1 MRIAILGAGAMGSLF
16 GARLAESGEAVTLID
31 VNDAHLDAIRR
42 DGLRIDDDRGE
53 RRIRTLQAV
62 RPDAANAA
70 AAAAPDTP
78 FDLLIV
84 FTKSLHTRA
93 ALDGVRALLTPDTF
107 VLTLQNG
114 LGNVE
119 TLNAFVPLERI
130 LVGVTTWPADA
141 AGPAHVR
148 SHGAGTIRMMTADG
162 AARPFATAVAD
173 TLSRAGLA
181 CTLDA
186 DVWAAIWEK
195 VAFNAALNTLC
206 ATTGCTVDQL
216 GHHQDGPRLA
226 LAIAAETAAV
236 AREGHCGRR
245 RARRTQRRAC
255 DSRTSRPSP
264 VDAAGRARGPPH
276 RNRRDQ
282 RQGRRGRAR
291 SGRRGAACRDAA
303 RARPVDR
310 RTDEL
315 SHRPAAG
322 SRRMTIRR
330 PRPWGDGAGS

>member
-1 MRIAILGAGAMGSLF
+1 MKIAILGAGAMGSLF
-16 GARLAESGEAVTLID
+16 GGRLAESGEAVTLID
-31 VNDAHLDAIRR
+31 VNDAHLEAIRR

-53 RRIRTLQAV
+53 RRIRTLHAM
-62 RPDAANAA
+62 RPEAANAD

-119 TLNAFVPLERI
+119 TVNAFVPIERI

-148 SHGAGTIRMMTADG
+148 SHGAGAIRMMTADG
-162 AARPFATAVAD
+162 AARPFAAAVAD
-173 TLSRAGLA
+173 ALSRAGLA

-195 VAFNAALNTLC
+195 VAFNAALNTVC
-206 ATTGCTVDQL
+206 AATGCTVDQL
-216 GHHQDGPRLA
+216 GHHHDGPRLA

-236 AREGHCGRR
+236 ARAKGIAVDGARIARNVEHAIRDHRGHRPSMLQDVLAGRR
-245 RARRTQRRAC
+245 TEI
-255 DSRTSRPSP
+255 
-264 VDAAGRARGPPH
+264 DAI
-276 RNRRDQ
+276 
-282 RQGRRGRAR
+282 
-291 SGRRGAACRDAA
+291 SGKVVAAA
-303 RARPVDR
+303 RETGVAVPHAETLLALVRLIDAR
-310 RTDEL
+310 
-315 SHRPAAG
+315 AN
-322 SRRMTIRR
+322 
-330 PRPWGDGAGS
+330 

>member
-16 GARLAESGEAVTLID
+16 GGLLAESGEDVTLID

-53 RRIRTLQAV
+53 RRITTLQAL
-62 RPDAANAA
+62 RPEAANASA
-70 AAAAPDTP
+70 DTP

-84 FTKSLHTRA
+84 FTKSLHTRV
-93 ALDGVRALLTPDTF
+93 ALDGVRALLTPHAH

-130 LVGVTTWPADA
+130 LVGVTTWPADL
-141 AGPAHVR
+141 AGPAHVL

-162 AARPFATAVAD
+162 AASPFAAAVAD
-173 TLSRAGLA
+173 ALSRAGLA

-206 ATTGCTVDQL
+206 AVTRRTVDQL
-216 GHHQDGPRLA
+216 GEHHDGPRLA
-226 LAIAAETAAV
+226 QAIVAETAAV
-236 AREGHCGRR
+236 ARAKGI
-245 RARRTQRRAC
+245 A
-255 DSRTSRPSP
+255 
-264 VDAAGRARGPPH
+264 VDAARIARNVEHAIREH
-276 RNRRDQ
+276 RGHRPSMLQDVLA
-282 RQGRRGRAR
+282 GRRTEIDAIGGKVVA
-291 SGRRGAACRDAA
+291 AA
-303 RARPVDR
+303 REVGLAVPH
-310 RTDEL
+310 TETML
-315 SHRPAAG
+315 SLVRVIDAQAG
-322 SRRMTIRR
+322 
-330 PRPWGDGAGS
+330 

>member
-16 GARLAESGEAVTLID
+16 GGLLAESGEDVTLID

-53 RRIRTLQAV
+53 RHITTLQAL
-62 RPDAANAA
+62 RPEAANASA
-70 AAAAPDTP
+70 DTP

-84 FTKSLHTRA
+84 FTKSLHTRV
-93 ALDGVRALLTPDTF
+93 ALDGVRALLTPHTH

-130 LVGVTTWPADA
+130 LVGVTTWPADL
-141 AGPAHVR
+141 AGPAHVL

-162 AARPFATAVAD
+162 AASPFAAAVAD
-173 TLSRAGLA
+173 ALSRAGLA

-206 ATTGCTVDQL
+206 AVTRCTVDQL
-216 GHHQDGPRLA
+216 GEHHDGPRLA
-226 LAIAAETAAV
+226 HAIVAETAAV
-236 AREGHCGRR
+236 AQAKGI
-245 RARRTQRRAC
+245 A
-255 DSRTSRPSP
+255 
-264 VDAAGRARGPPH
+264 VDAARIARNVEHAIREH
-276 RNRRDQ
+276 RGHRPSMLQDVLA
-282 RQGRRGRAR
+282 GRRTEIDAIGGKVVA
-291 SGRRGAACRDAA
+291 AA
-303 RARPVDR
+303 REVGLAVPH
-310 RTDEL
+310 TETML
-315 SHRPAAG
+315 SLVRVIDAQAG
-322 SRRMTIRR
+322 
-330 PRPWGDGAGS
+330 

>member
-16 GARLAESGEAVTLID
+16 GGLLAESGEDVTLID

-53 RRIRTLQAV
+53 RRVTTLQAL
-62 RPDAANAA
+62 RPEAANASA
-70 AAAAPDTP
+70 DTP

-84 FTKSLHTRA
+84 FTKSLHTRV
-93 ALDGVRALLTPDTF
+93 ALDGVRALLTPHTH

-130 LVGVTTWPADA
+130 LVGVTTWPADL
-141 AGPAHVR
+141 AGPAHVH

-162 AARPFATAVAD
+162 AASPFAAAVAD
-173 TLSRAGLA
+173 ALSRAGLA

-206 ATTGCTVDQL
+206 AVTRSTVDQL
-216 GHHQDGPRLA
+216 GEHHDGPRLA
-226 LAIAAETAAV
+226 QAIVAETAAV
-236 AREGHCGRR
+236 ARAKGI
-245 RARRTQRRAC
+245 A
-255 DSRTSRPSP
+255 
-264 VDAAGRARGPPH
+264 VDAARIARNVDHAIREH
-276 RNRRDQ
+276 RGHRPSMLQDVLA
-282 RQGRRGRAR
+282 GRRTEIDAI
-291 SGRRGAACRDAA
+291 SGKVVAAA
-303 RARPVDR
+303 REVGLAVPH
-310 RTDEL
+310 TETML
-315 SHRPAAG
+315 SLVRVIDAQAG
-322 SRRMTIRR
+322 
-330 PRPWGDGAGS
+330 

>member
-62 RPDAANAA
+62 RPDAANAAAAA

-236 AREGHCGRR
+236 ARAKGIAVDGERVARNVEHAIRDHRGHRPSMLQDVLAGRR
-245 RARRTQRRAC
+245 TEI
-255 DSRTSRPSP
+255 
-264 VDAAGRARGPPH
+264 DAI
-276 RNRRDQ
+276 
-282 RQGRRGRAR
+282 
-291 SGRRGAACRDAA
+291 SGKVVAAA
-303 RARPVDR
+303 REAGVAVPHAETLLALVRLIDAR
-310 RTDEL
+310 TN
-315 SHRPAAG
+315 
-322 SRRMTIRR
+322 
-330 PRPWGDGAGS
+330 

>member
-16 GARLAESGEAVTLID
+16 GGRLAESGEAVTLID
-31 VNDAHLDAIRR
+31 VNDAHLDAIGR
-42 DGLRIDDDRGE
+42 DGLRIDDDRGD
-53 RRIRTLQAV
+53 RRVRTLQAV
-62 RPDAANAA
+62 RPEAANAHA
-70 AAAAPDTP
+70 AAALDTP

-93 ALDGVRALLTPDTF
+93 ALDGVRALLSSDTF

-162 AARPFATAVAD
+162 AVRPFATAVAD

-195 VAFNAALNTLC
+195 VAFNAALNTLS
-206 ATTGCTVDQL
+206 ATPGCTVDPL
-216 GHHQDGPRLA
+216 GHPHDGPRLA

-236 AREGHCGRR
+236 ARAKGIAVDGERIARNVEHAIRDHRGHRPSMLQDVLAGRR
-245 RARRTQRRAC
+245 TEI
-255 DSRTSRPSP
+255 
-264 VDAAGRARGPPH
+264 DAI
-276 RNRRDQ
+276 
-282 RQGRRGRAR
+282 
-291 SGRRGAACRDAA
+291 SGKVVAAA
-303 RARPVDR
+303 REAGVAVPHAETLLALVRLIDAR
-310 RTDEL
+310 TN
-315 SHRPAAG
+315 
-322 SRRMTIRR
+322 
-330 PRPWGDGAGS
+330 

>member
-1 MRIAILGAGAMGSLF
+1 MKIAILGAGAMGSLF
-16 GARLAESGEAVTLID
+16 GGRLAESGEAVTLID
-31 VNDAHLDAIRR
+31 VNDAHLEAIRR

-53 RRIRTLQAV
+53 RRIRTLHAM
-62 RPDAANAA
+62 RPEAANAD

-119 TLNAFVPLERI
+119 TVNAFVPIERI

-148 SHGAGTIRMMTADG
+148 SHGAGTVRMMTADG
-162 AARPFATAVAD
+162 AARPFAAAVAD
-173 TLSRAGLA
+173 ALSRAGLA

-195 VAFNAALNTLC
+195 VAFNAALNTVC
-206 ATTGCTVDQL
+206 AATGCTVDQL
-216 GHHQDGPRLA
+216 GHHHDGPRLA

-236 AREGHCGRR
+236 ARAKGIAVDGARIARNVEHAIRDHRGHRPSMLQDVLAGRR
-245 RARRTQRRAC
+245 TEI
-255 DSRTSRPSP
+255 
-264 VDAAGRARGPPH
+264 DAI
-276 RNRRDQ
+276 
-282 RQGRRGRAR
+282 
-291 SGRRGAACRDAA
+291 SGKVVAAA
-303 RARPVDR
+303 RETGVAVPHAETLLALVRLIDAR
-310 RTDEL
+310 
-315 SHRPAAG
+315 AN
-322 SRRMTIRR
+322 
-330 PRPWGDGAGS
+330 

>member
-1 MRIAILGAGAMGSLF
+1 MKIAILGAGAMGSLF
-16 GARLAESGEAVTLID
+16 GGRLAESGEAVTLID
-31 VNDAHLDAIRR
+31 VNDAHLEAIRR

-53 RRIRTLQAV
+53 RRIRTLHAM
-62 RPDAANAA
+62 RPEAANAD
-70 AAAAPDTP
+70 AAAAPDAP

-119 TLNAFVPLERI
+119 TVNAFVPIERI

-148 SHGAGTIRMMTADG
+148 SHGAGTVRMMTADG
-162 AARPFATAVAD
+162 AARPFAAAVAD
-173 TLSRAGLA
+173 ALSRAGLA

-195 VAFNAALNTLC
+195 VAFNAALNTVC
-206 ATTGCTVDQL
+206 AATGCTVDQL
-216 GHHQDGPRLA
+216 GHHHDGPRLA

-236 AREGHCGRR
+236 ARAKGIAVDGARIARNVEHAIRDHRGHRPSMLQDVLAGRR
-245 RARRTQRRAC
+245 TEI
-255 DSRTSRPSP
+255 
-264 VDAAGRARGPPH
+264 DAI
-276 RNRRDQ
+276 
-282 RQGRRGRAR
+282 
-291 SGRRGAACRDAA
+291 SGKVVAAA
-303 RARPVDR
+303 RETGVAVPHAETLLTLVRLIDAR
-310 RTDEL
+310 
-315 SHRPAAG
+315 AN
-322 SRRMTIRR
+322 
-330 PRPWGDGAGS
+330 

>member
-1 MRIAILGAGAMGSLF
+1 MKIAILGAGAMGSLF
-16 GARLAESGEAVTLID
+16 GGRLAESGEAVTLID
-31 VNDAHLDAIRR
+31 VNDAHLEAIRR

-53 RRIRTLQAV
+53 RRIRTLHAM
-62 RPDAANAA
+62 RPEAANAD

-119 TLNAFVPLERI
+119 TVNAFVPIERI

-148 SHGAGTIRMMTADG
+148 SHGAGTVRMMTADG
-162 AARPFATAVAD
+162 AARPFAAAVAD
-173 TLSRAGLA
+173 ALSRAGLA

-195 VAFNAALNTLC
+195 VAFNAALNTVC
-206 ATTGCTVDQL
+206 AATGCTVDQL
-216 GHHQDGPRLA
+216 GHHHDGPRLA

-236 AREGHCGRR
+236 AHAKGIAVDGARIARNVEHAIRDHRGHRPSMLQDVLAGRR
-245 RARRTQRRAC
+245 TEI
-255 DSRTSRPSP
+255 
-264 VDAAGRARGPPH
+264 DAI
-276 RNRRDQ
+276 
-282 RQGRRGRAR
+282 
-291 SGRRGAACRDAA
+291 SGKVVAAA
-303 RARPVDR
+303 RETGVAVPHAETLLALVRLIDAR
-310 RTDEL
+310 
-315 SHRPAAG
+315 AN
-322 SRRMTIRR
+322 
-330 PRPWGDGAGS
+330 

>member
-16 GARLAESGEAVTLID
+16 GGLLAESGEDVTLID

-53 RRIRTLQAV
+53 RGITTLQAL
-62 RPDAANAA
+62 RPEAANASA
-70 AAAAPDTP
+70 DTP

-84 FTKSLHTRA
+84 FTKSLHTRV
-93 ALDGVRALLTPDTF
+93 ALDGVRALLTPHTH

-130 LVGVTTWPADA
+130 LVGVTTWPADL
-141 AGPAHVR
+141 AGPAHVL

-162 AARPFATAVAD
+162 AASPFAAAVAD
-173 TLSRAGLA
+173 ALSRGGLA

-206 ATTGCTVDQL
+206 AVTRCTVDQL
-216 GHHQDGPRLA
+216 GEHHDGPRLA
-226 LAIAAETAAV
+226 QAIVAETAAV
-236 AREGHCGRR
+236 ARAKGI
-245 RARRTQRRAC
+245 A
-255 DSRTSRPSP
+255 
-264 VDAAGRARGPPH
+264 VDAARIARNVEHAIREH
-276 RNRRDQ
+276 RGHRPSMLQDVLA
-282 RQGRRGRAR
+282 GRRTEIDAI
-291 SGRRGAACRDAA
+291 SGKVVAAA
-303 RARPVDR
+303 REVGLAVPH
-310 RTDEL
+310 TETML
-315 SHRPAAG
+315 SLVRVIDAQAG
-322 SRRMTIRR
+322 
-330 PRPWGDGAGS
+330 

>member
-1 MRIAILGAGAMGSLF
+1 MKIAILGAGAMGSLF
-16 GARLAESGEAVTLID
+16 GGRLAESGEAVTLID
-31 VNDAHLDAIRR
+31 VNDAHLEAIRR

-53 RRIRTLQAV
+53 RRIRTLHAM
-62 RPDAANAA
+62 RPEAANAD

-119 TLNAFVPLERI
+119 TVNAFVPIERI

-148 SHGAGTIRMMTADG
+148 SHGAGAIRMMTADG
-162 AARPFATAVAD
+162 AVRPFAAAVAD
-173 TLSRAGLA
+173 ALSRAGLA

-195 VAFNAALNTLC
+195 VAFNAALNTMC
-206 ATTGCTVDQL
+206 AATGCTVDQL
-216 GHHQDGPRLA
+216 GHHHDGPRLA

-236 AREGHCGRR
+236 ARAKGIAVDGARIARNVEHAIRDHRGHRPSMLQDVLAGRR
-245 RARRTQRRAC
+245 TEI
-255 DSRTSRPSP
+255 
-264 VDAAGRARGPPH
+264 DAI
-276 RNRRDQ
+276 
-282 RQGRRGRAR
+282 
-291 SGRRGAACRDAA
+291 SGKVVAAA
-303 RARPVDR
+303 RETGVAVPHAETLLALVRLIDAR
-310 RTDEL
+310 
-315 SHRPAAG
+315 AN
-322 SRRMTIRR
+322 
-330 PRPWGDGAGS
+330 

>member
-1 MRIAILGAGAMGSLF
+1 M
-16 GARLAESGEAVTLID
+16 
-31 VNDAHLDAIRR
+31 
-42 DGLRIDDDRGE
+42 
-53 RRIRTLQAV
+53 
-62 RPDAANAA
+62 
-70 AAAAPDTP
+70 
-78 FDLLIV
+78 
-84 FTKSLHTRA
+84 
-93 ALDGVRALLTPDTF
+93 RALLTPGTF

-173 TLSRAGLA
+173 ALSRAGLA

-206 ATTGCTVDQL
+206 AATGCTVDQL
-216 GHHQDGPRLA
+216 GHHHDGPRLA

-236 AREGHCGRR
+236 ARAKGIAVDGERIARNVEHAIREHRGHRPSMLQDVLAGRR
-245 RARRTQRRAC
+245 TEI
-255 DSRTSRPSP
+255 
-264 VDAAGRARGPPH
+264 DAINGKVVA
-276 RNRRDQ
+276 
-282 RQGRRGRAR
+282 
-291 SGRRGAACRDAA
+291 AA
-303 RARPVDR
+303 REAGVAVPHAETLLALVRLIDAR
-310 RTDEL
+310 T
-315 SHRPAAG
+315 H
-322 SRRMTIRR
+322 
-330 PRPWGDGAGS
+330 

>member
-16 GARLAESGEAVTLID
+16 GGLLAESGEDVTLID

-53 RRIRTLQAV
+53 RRITTLQAL
-62 RPDAANAA
+62 RPEAANVSA
-70 AAAAPDTP
+70 DTP

-84 FTKSLHTRA
+84 FTKSLHTRV
-93 ALDGVRALLTPDTF
+93 ALDGVRALLTPHTH

-130 LVGVTTWPADA
+130 LVGVTTWPADL
-141 AGPAHVR
+141 AGPAHVL

-162 AARPFATAVAD
+162 AASPFAAAVAD
-173 TLSRAGLA
+173 ALSRAGLA

-206 ATTGCTVDQL
+206 AVTRCTVDQL
-216 GHHQDGPRLA
+216 GEHHDGPRLA
-226 LAIAAETAAV
+226 QAIVVETAAV
-236 AREGHCGRR
+236 ARAKGI
-245 RARRTQRRAC
+245 A
-255 DSRTSRPSP
+255 
-264 VDAAGRARGPPH
+264 VDAARIARNVEHAIREH
-276 RNRRDQ
+276 RGHRPSMLQDVLA
-282 RQGRRGRAR
+282 GRRTEIDAIGGKVVA
-291 SGRRGAACRDAA
+291 AA
-303 RARPVDR
+303 REVGLAVPH
-310 RTDEL
+310 TETML
-315 SHRPAAG
+315 SLVRVIDAQAG
-322 SRRMTIRR
+322 
-330 PRPWGDGAGS
+330 